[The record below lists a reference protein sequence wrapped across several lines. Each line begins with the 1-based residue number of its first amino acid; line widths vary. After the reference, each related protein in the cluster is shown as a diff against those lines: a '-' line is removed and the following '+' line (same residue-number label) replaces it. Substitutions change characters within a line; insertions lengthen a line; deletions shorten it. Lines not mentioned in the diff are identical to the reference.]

1 LEKLVEDPS
10 RLISIHQNIL
20 VFDKSEKIYD
30 IASHPLHNLSVAE
43 SLKKFYIW
51 GTIIHKGRRKYIRNP
66 QKVELKSIDDI
77 YQKNLKITY
86 KPISGNFRSYDDFIN
101 YEKYIAEFEE
111 LKNLGEGSFGK
122 VFEAKCLKS
131 GLNFAIKKM
140 EFKEESNQNLLR
152 EIENF
157 VIAKD
162 LDETYIVKHF
172 SFWFQ
177 NKHTDVNGKSE
188 RFLLLYIQMELCQIT
203 LTNIIDEISTDVDKI
218 FIKPLNTEEV
228 SDFLSRIAFYIA
240 SHLIIEILEGVN
252 YLHKQQPPLIHRD
265 LKPDNILLKIENNIN
280 NRFVKI
286 ADFGL
291 LAIHKYAE
299 QSHTQDRGTP
309 KYMAPEVIKGKKYDI
324 KADIYSVGK
333 IIEELFRID
342 FNE

>member
-1 LEKLVEDPS
+1 
-10 RLISIHQNIL
+10 
-20 VFDKSEKIYD
+20 
-30 IASHPLHNLSVAE
+30 
-43 SLKKFYIW
+43 
-51 GTIIHKGRRKYIRNP
+51 
-66 QKVELKSIDDI
+66 
-77 YQKNLKITY
+77 LKITY
-86 KPISGNFRSYDDFIN
+86 KPISGNFRSYDIFID
-101 YEKYIAEFEE
+101 YEKYVVEFEE
-111 LKNLGEGSFGK
+111 LKKLGEGSFGE

-131 GLNFAIKKM
+131 GLNFAIKKV

-162 LDETYIVKHF
+162 LDETHIVKHF

-177 NKHTDVNGKSE
+177 NKHTDINGKSE
-188 RFLLLYIQMELCQIT
+188 RFLFYIQMELCQMT
-203 LTNIIDEISTDVDKI
+203 LTNIIDEISKDVDKI

-228 SDFLSRIAFYIA
+228 SDFLSQIAFYIA

-299 QSHTQDRGTP
+299 QSHSQDKGTP
-309 KYMAPEVIKGKKYDI
+309 KYMAPEVIEGKKYDI

-333 IIEELFRID
+333 IMKELFRID
-342 FNE
+342 LNE